1 VTPGTR
7 VAPDQGGPGRS
18 AAIVALAALAS
29 FTANVDLSIVNLA
42 LPVIGRAF
50 ETTQTELAWT
60 VNAYVLPYAVSI
72 LAVGRLAD
80 RFGHRTLIVAGAL
93 LFAAGSVASAVAPGY
108 GILLAGRVL
117 QGLGGSA
124 LLTVGLA
131 IISASFTG
139 AERGRALG
147 IYFAAGAS
155 AAVVGPIVGGLLTSV
170 GGWPAIFWSQIPLAV
185 AVAFVARRAL
195 PAPTGGRARA
205 LDLPGLAWAGV
216 ALLGV
221 NAGLLQSPSWG
232 ATSPAVLLAWAIAV
246 AALAAFIRRER
257 RAAEPA
263 VRLSVFRS
271 RIYVASVLV
280 GGAVWFGILS
290 AGIQLAIYLQSVRGL
305 DPTGAALVLTPWP
318 LAAALVFPRASR
330 IVERI
335 GPERTMVGSLVVT
348 IVAAGL
354 MVLFDGGTPFP
365 LVALVALLGGVPL
378 ALGVTASTVCALAEF
393 PPHEAGVASGVFNS
407 LRQVGSSLGVAVP
420 AVAFDV
426 ALAGSADGGLLS
438 GSTAAFASRAVVFV
452 IILALVAVIMPRR
465 HATAVV
471 APA

>member
-1 VTPGTR
+1 VK
-7 VAPDQGGPGRS
+7 AGPGPAPTEGAPRGP
-18 AAIVALAALAS
+18 AAIVILAALAS

-80 RFGHRTLIVAGAL
+80 GFGHRAVIVGGAL
-93 LFAAGSVASAVAPGY
+93 LFAAGSVASALAPGY

-131 IISASFTG
+131 MISATFSG

-185 AVAFVARRAL
+185 AVAVVARRAL
-195 PAPTGGRARA
+195 PAPSDGRSRG
-205 LDLPGLAWAGV
+205 LDLPGLAWAGL

-221 NAGLLQSPSWG
+221 NAALLQSPSWG
-232 ATSPAVLLAWAIAV
+232 ATSPAVLLAWVVAV
-246 AALAAFIRRER
+246 AALAAFVRRER
-257 RAAEPA
+257 GAPEPA
-263 VRLSVFRS
+263 VRLAVFRS

-290 AGIQLAIYLQSVRGL
+290 ASIQLAIYLQSVRGL
-305 DPTGAALVLTPWP
+305 DATGAALVLTPWP

-335 GPERTMVGSLVVT
+335 GPERTMIGSLVVT

-354 MVLFDGGTPFP
+354 MVPFDGGTPFP
-365 LVALVALLGGVPL
+365 LVSVVAMLGGVPL

-426 ALAGSADGGLLS
+426 ALAGSADGGLLA
-438 GSTAAFASRAVVFV
+438 GSTAAFASRAAVFV
-452 IILALVAVIMPRR
+452 VILGLVAVIMPRR
-465 HATAVV
+465 HATPLA

>member
-1 VTPGTR
+1 MPPDPG
-7 VAPDQGGPGRS
+7 GSGRP

-50 ETTQTELAWT
+50 ETTQSELAWT

-80 RFGHRTLIVAGAL
+80 RFGQRAVIVGGAL
-93 LFAAGSVASAVAPGY
+93 LFAAGSVASALAPGY
-108 GILLAGRVL
+108 GILLSGRVL

-131 IISASFTG
+131 MISATFSG

-147 IYFAAGAS
+147 IYFAAGAT

-185 AVAFVARRAL
+185 AVAVVARRVL
-195 PAPTGGRARA
+195 PAPTGGHARA
-205 LDLPGLAWAGV
+205 LDLPGLAWAGL

-221 NAGLLQSPSWG
+221 NAALLQSPSWG
-232 ATSPAVLLAWAIAV
+232 ATSPAVLLAWVVAV
-246 AALAAFIRRER
+246 AALAAFVRHER
-257 RAAEPA
+257 QAAEPA

-305 DPTGAALVLTPWP
+305 DATGAALVLTPWP

-348 IVAAGL
+348 VVAAAL

-365 LVALVALLGGVPL
+365 VVALVAVLGGVPL

-438 GSTAAFASRAVVFV
+438 GSIAAFGSRAVVFV
-452 IILALVAVIMPRR
+452 IILGLVAVIMPRR
-465 HATAVV
+465 HATALT